1 MTFEKKGIVL
11 DIPKSLSVGN
21 VAVRCIFTNYDHF
34 SEKCRLFFPR
44 PKVVP
49 DVVVEPQPIVEITTE
64 TVLLYLN
71 LFHATI
77 ALLCSLIIASSAGI
91 TCLISL

>member
-1 MTFEKKGIVL
+1 MSLALFFVFVSCRIKSLTFEKKGIVL

-34 SEKCRLFFPR
+34 SEKCRLFYPR

-49 DVVVEPQPIVEITTE
+49 AVVAEPQPVVEITTE
-64 TVLLYLN
+64 TVLIFLLV
-71 LFHATI
+71 FHP
-77 ALLCSLIIASSAGI
+77 
-91 TCLISL
+91 